1 MSNAKDYIP
10 KLKTR
15 KDINEEAKQI
25 INNER
30 SGKQLGLLCRFNRLN
45 IAMGKYFRFKQV
57 TTIAGLSGH
66 GKSTLLNMIL
76 ADFLDKRLN
85 SLFTHP
91 VIIIHN
97 TFEMLPVDEV
107 IRNVGSKTGKSHFN
121 LLSSEFTNGQYNT
134 ISEEEFASISKVLDD
149 DDDRDH
155 YYFDEPTNVMGLV
168 KNVNTSISHFQ
179 QKYNTNKVPQVVFA
193 LDHSLLVDGEKGEN
207 VIDTI
212 TRLSKLAVVLKKKG
226 YMVFII
232 GQLNGNIEATERLKN
247 PLVQYPIKS
256 DIYAQAQIY
265 NASDNVLI
273 IHQPELLGIQEY
285 GVNKL
290 VTTGLVHLYVIKQRF
305 GRIGSIWLKNEL
317 HEGRLIQFEPISNLP
332 QQKRAS

>member
-1 MSNAKDYIP
+1 MSKDYIP
-10 KLKTR
+10 HLKTR
-15 KDINEEAKQI
+15 KDINEEAKKVI
-25 INNER
+25 DSER
-30 SGKQLGLLCRFNRLN
+30 SGKQLGLLCRFKGLN
-45 IAMGKYFRFKQV
+45 IALGKYFRFKQV

-76 ADFLDKRLN
+76 ADFLDKTFN
-85 SLFTHP
+85 FLFKPP

-107 IRNVGSKTGKSHFN
+107 IRNVGSKTGRSHFN

-134 ISEEEFASISKVLDD
+134 ISDEEFSSISKVLDD

-155 YYFDEPTNVMGLV
+155 YYFDEPTNTQGLI
-168 KNVNTSISHFQ
+168 KNVNAGIAYYQ
-179 QKYNTNKVPQVVFA
+179 EKYNTNVIPHVVVA
-193 LDHSLLVDGEKGEN
+193 IDHSLLVDGEKGET

-212 TRLSKLAVVLKKKG
+212 TRLSKLAVLMKKKG
-226 YMVFII
+226 YMVFIV

-247 PLVQYPIKS
+247 ANVHYPIKS

-285 GVNKL
+285 GVRKL
-290 VTTGLVHLYVIKQRF
+290 VTTGLIHLYVIKQRF
-305 GRIGSIWLKNEL
+305 GKIGSIWLKNEL
-317 HEGRLIQFEPISNLP
+317 NKGKLIQFEPISNLP
-332 QQKRAS
+332 ESKRAS